1 MVAAGPRGPGTGS
14 GLQAG
19 SSTLLRDLRSFGQG
33 RGAISF
39 PARRDERRRDED
51 ADRSDEPLER
61 ETVVV
66 RHVPDVA
73 ASADPAV
80 GAARRR
86 RDVALQVEAF
96 AASEAGNEQGGAER
110 RDENQAGE
118 RQPDAIGRR
127 APRRQPGSF
136 IDGTLGRPVQGF
148 QATAAGARLV

>member
-1 MVAAGPRGPGTGS
+1 MNHLNGRPSSCGTYPTSLRLQIQPLGLPAGGGMSRC
-14 GLQAG
+14 
-19 SSTLLRDLRSFGQG
+19 RY
-33 RGAISF
+33 
-39 PARRDERRRDED
+39 
-51 ADRSDEPLER
+51 
-61 ETVVV
+61 
-66 RHVPDVA
+66 
-73 ASADPAV
+73 
-80 GAARRR
+80 
-86 RDVALQVEAF
+86 EAF